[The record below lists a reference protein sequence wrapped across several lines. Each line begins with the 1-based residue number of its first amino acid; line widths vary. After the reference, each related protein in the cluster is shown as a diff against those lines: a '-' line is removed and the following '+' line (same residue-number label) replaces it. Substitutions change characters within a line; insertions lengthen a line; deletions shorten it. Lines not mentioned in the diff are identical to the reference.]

1 METEAAEIR
10 RSIEQAEADLFE
22 IEERK
27 IRHRAERLRD
37 RLRAMEEKSKL
48 LKDPVPGE

>member
-10 RSIEQAEADLFE
+10 RSIEQVTADLFD

-27 IRHRAERLRD
+27 IRYRAEQLQ
-37 RLRAMEEKSKL
+37 AKL
-48 LKDPVPGE
+48 KAVEAKASMVQVPVPGE